1 MRACSVIFLFF
12 LSTINACTF
21 LSSIRTS
28 RSQSSPIFTSFDICY
43 KVKRLSNTPGSQV
56 SVRGLSCLPPPSPP
70 AVGQFTTC
78 ASSSISVFHFNSFLF
93 LDRSLYFIS
102 FYFKHIV
109 IVFSSVRDWSTAV
122 LFIVYIIRASIP
134 TTIVIRHS
142 LYLGLYISYQHHG
155 SIRLV
160 L

>member
-1 MRACSVIFLFF
+1 MFNNIPV
-12 LSTINACTF
+12 LSLVGACTF

-28 RSQSSPIFTSFDICY
+28 RSQSSPIFTSFDFCY

-102 FYFKHIV
+102 FCFKHI
-109 IVFSSVRDWSTAV
+109 IVVFLSVRDWCTAV
-122 LFIVYIIRASIP
+122 LFIEYIIWASLP
-134 TTIVIRHS
+134 TTILIRHS
-142 LYLGLYISYQHHG
+142 LYFGLHAWYQHHG

-160 L
+160 F